1 MLKNLYIYIKNSE
14 LDNIL
19 KYGIK
24 LSEYAN
30 KVIIYS
36 NTQKSGI
43 LSYLAPKDSELYYDE
58 NYSCIR
64 ISADN
69 IKGLI
74 YNRVCENLN
83 IFSEFICDI
92 SDYEYGRFEE
102 PMAIITS
109 TILPENIN
117 LYNKDIDIPLLIQ
130 NSKDYY
136 YENSIN
142 ELLNTNK
149 FTNYELYQILLILGE
164 QKKLLSTNLESNIK
178 MYIDKIS
185 GKIYTKKSNF

>member
-74 YNRVCENLN
+74 YNKVCENLN

-117 LYNKDIDIPLLIQ
+117 LYNKDMDIPLLIQ

-142 ELLNTNK
+142 ELLSTNK
-149 FTNYELYQILLILGE
+149 FSNYELYQILLILGE

-178 MYIDKIS
+178 MYTDKIN